1 MSEEVMIWWIV
12 GGSRVRTRGGGR
24 NRLGAEAVRRR
35 VRERCLG
42 VIFIASGKAKQVA
55 TDNVLYFDSFTSTVQ
70 AVVVLK
76 KIRKHMVPL
85 ISITLWSDIERNGR
99 KCSPAP
105 RYDPDNTADLCTW
118 HLGYGRDLAGL
129 QT

>member
-1 MSEEVMIWWIV
+1 MKEWLNRKRWQAVQMSEEVMIWWIV

-85 ISITLWSDIERNGR
+85 ISITLWSDR
-99 KCSPAP
+99 KKWAKM
-105 RYDPDNTADLCTW
+105 
-118 HLGYGRDLAGL
+118 LAR
-129 QT
+129 T